1 MSDYIARDHFRAE
14 DFERNI
20 DRNLKQA
27 RMAWEEQQE
36 QSLATI
42 NQRIREKYGKL
53 FEDPSRLPYFD
64 EKTKLWEVSSKF
76 RIDDNDMPD
85 YTAGLSDE
93 SGHMKHPFLEKML

>member
-42 NQRIREKYGKL
+42 N
-53 FEDPSRLPYFD
+53 
-64 EKTKLWEVSSKF
+64 
-76 RIDDNDMPD
+76 
-85 YTAGLSDE
+85 
-93 SGHMKHPFLEKML
+93 